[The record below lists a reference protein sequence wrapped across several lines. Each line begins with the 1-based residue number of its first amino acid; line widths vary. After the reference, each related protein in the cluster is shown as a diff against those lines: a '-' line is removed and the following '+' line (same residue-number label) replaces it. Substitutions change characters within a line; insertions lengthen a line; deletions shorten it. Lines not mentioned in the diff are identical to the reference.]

1 MFHTY
6 VASAL
11 SGCYV
16 CLQWFSIVFAS
27 VSPGCF
33 KCFICLFFYVA
44 SIAFECFKSVSD
56 AAYVMRMGSRRV
68 RERSPVLAPFRRR
81 G

>member
-1 MFHTY
+1 VFY
-6 VASAL
+6 L
-11 SGCYV
+11 S
-16 CLQWFSIVFAS
+16 
-27 VSPGCF
+27 
-33 KCFICLFFYVA
+33 FFYVA
-44 SIAFECFKSVSD
+44 SIAFECFKSESN